1 MIRRPPRPTRTDT
14 LFPYTTL
21 FRSYVLLRLWLLLFG
36 ETAGDSAQFGDTWLL
51 YGGLM
56 TIAFGSIGVLGSQ
69 DLRRLAGFSLL
80 VSSGTLLAAIGTG
93 QPAATG
99 SLLFYLV
106 ASTLGIG
113 AFFLL
118 IELVERGREAGAD
131 MLAVTME
138 AYGEDEEEALDEEDE
153 AGVAIPATKIGRA
166 HV

>member
-1 MIRRPPRPTRTDT
+1 M
-14 LFPYTTL
+14 LF
-21 FRSYVLLRLWLLLFG
+21 FCFKQK
-36 ETAGDSAQFGDTWLL
+36 TAYEMLISDWSSDVCSSDL
-51 YGGLM
+51 
-56 TIAFGSIGVLGSQ
+56 Q
-69 DLRRLAGFSLL
+69 DMRRLAGFSLL

-153 AGVAIPATKIGRA
+153 AGVAIPATMAILGVSFVCCALLIAGLPPLPGFIEIG
-166 HV
+166 

>member
-1 MIRRPPRPTRTDT
+1 
-14 LFPYTTL
+14 
-21 FRSYVLLRLWLLLFG
+21 
-36 ETAGDSAQFGDTWLL
+36 
-51 YGGLM
+51 M
-56 TIAFGSIGVLGSQ
+56 TIAFGAIGVLGSQ
-69 DLRRLAGFSLL
+69 DMRRLAGFSLL

-118 IELVERGREAGAD
+118 LALVERGREAGAD

-138 AYGEDEEEALDEEDE
+138 AYGEDE
-153 AGVAIPATKIGRA
+153 GGGRDA
-166 HV
+166 VGRGGCARQTGRG

>member
-1 MIRRPPRPTRTDT
+1 M
-14 LFPYTTL
+14 
-21 FRSYVLLRLWLLLFG
+21 
-36 ETAGDSAQFGDTWLL
+36 
-51 YGGLM
+51 
-56 TIAFGSIGVLGSQ
+56 
-69 DLRRLAGFSLL
+69 RRLAGFSLL

-153 AGVAIPATKIGRA
+153 AGVALPAAMAILGVSFVSCALLLAGLPRSADGR
-166 HV
+166 VGKEGG